1 MKLTDQ
7 RASSER
13 RGARLT
19 KAAGWMR
26 VANRVELALARL
38 QGRLAARDDVP
49 PAHSAMSISKRPHR
63 VVVVGGGF
71 GGLQAVR
78 GLRRAP
84 VDVTLIDRRNFHLF
98 QPLLYQ
104 VATGALSAGE
114 IASPLRGIL
123 KHQRNARVVLGEVS
137 GFDLEQRRVLL
148 RHGGSGE
155 EGAIGYDTLVVA
167 TGAGHAYFGRDDWRP
182 LAPGLKTLEDAT
194 AIRARI
200 LAAFEAAEIAPD
212 ADRKRALLT
221 FAVVGGGPTGVEMAG
236 QIAEIARDTLR
247 RDFRNI
253 DPRAA
258 RILLVEAADRVLTGF
273 PERLSARAARALERL
288 GVTPLL
294 DRSVV
299 DLDSRSITVQGRDG
313 GLERISA
320 HTAIWAAGVR
330 ASGLAGMLGQAT
342 GARIDR
348 AGRVTVES
356 DLTLRGHAE
365 VFALGDMVQVQD
377 PDGQVAPLP
386 GVAPVAMQ
394 QGRYAAKL
402 IRARLNGRERKPFRY
417 IDKGNV
423 ATIGRLRAVLDLRGV
438 QLSGTLAWLAYL
450 VVHLFYL
457 VGLQNRVLVFIR
469 WTVSFVTRGRGARL
483 ITGQD
488 PDAAPATGTHEQIP
502 VRAAA

>member
-1 MKLTDQ
+1 MTESKRRIT
-7 RASSER
+7 RSSTHVRVSSATSSSEGR
-13 RGARLT
+13 R
-19 KAAGWMR
+19 
-26 VANRVELALARL
+26 
-38 QGRLAARDDVP
+38 
-49 PAHSAMSISKRPHR
+49 R

-84 VDVTLIDRRNFHLF
+84 VDLTLIDRRNFHLF

-114 IASPLRGIL
+114 IASPLRAIL
-123 KHQRNARVVLGEVS
+123 KHQRNARVVLGDVS
-137 GFDLEQRRVLL
+137 GFDLEQRCVLL
-148 RHGGSGE
+148 SGGGSGD
-155 EGAIGYDTLVVA
+155 EGAIAYDTLVVA
-167 TGAGHAYFGRDDWRP
+167 TGAAHAYFGHDDWRP
-182 LAPGLKTLEDAT
+182 LAPGLKTLEDAI

-200 LAAFEAAEIAPD
+200 LGAFEAAEIEPD
-212 ADRKRALLT
+212 PERKHALLT

-247 RDFRNI
+247 SDFRNI

-273 PERLSARAARALERL
+273 PERLSARASRALERL

-299 DLDSRSITVQGRDG
+299 DLDSRSITVQGPDG
-313 GLERISA
+313 RLERISA
-320 HTAIWAAGVR
+320 RTAIWAAGVR
-330 ASGLAGMLGQAT
+330 ASGLAEMLGEAT
-342 GARIDR
+342 GAPVDR

-365 VFALGDMVQVQD
+365 VFALGDMVQVD
-377 PDGQVAPLP
+377 DSDGRVAPLP

-394 QGRYAAKL
+394 QGRYAAKV
-402 IRARLNGRERKPFRY
+402 IRARLGGRQRRQFRY
-417 IDKGNV
+417 VDKGNV
-423 ATIGRLRAVLDLRGV
+423 ATVGRLRAVLDLRGV

-483 ITGQD
+483 ITSQD
-488 PDAAPATGTHEQIP
+488 PEAAPATASHERIP
-502 VRAAA
+502 VRAG

>member
-1 MKLTDQ
+1 
-7 RASSER
+7 
-13 RGARLT
+13 
-19 KAAGWMR
+19 
-26 VANRVELALARL
+26 
-38 QGRLAARDDVP
+38 
-49 PAHSAMSISKRPHR
+49 
-63 VVVVGGGF
+63 
-71 GGLQAVR
+71 
-78 GLRRAP
+78 
-84 VDVTLIDRRNFHLF
+84 
-98 QPLLYQ
+98 
-104 VATGALSAGE
+104 
-114 IASPLRGIL
+114 
-123 KHQRNARVVLGEVS
+123 
-137 GFDLEQRRVLL
+137 
-148 RHGGSGE
+148 
-155 EGAIGYDTLVVA
+155 
-167 TGAGHAYFGRDDWRP
+167 
-182 LAPGLKTLEDAT
+182 
-194 AIRARI
+194 
-200 LAAFEAAEIAPD
+200 
-212 ADRKRALLT
+212 
-221 FAVVGGGPTGVEMAG
+221 
-236 QIAEIARDTLR
+236 
-247 RDFRNI
+247 
-253 DPRAA
+253 
-258 RILLVEAADRVLTGF
+258 VEAADRVLTGF

-294 DRSVV
+294 ERSVV

>member
-1 MKLTDQ
+1 MSKMSSQ
-7 RASSER
+7 PGRAQTPVHPLSGHDR
-13 RGARLT
+13 TGRGIS
-19 KAAGWMR
+19 
-26 VANRVELALARL
+26 ALE
-38 QGRLAARDDVP
+38 
-49 PAHSAMSISKRPHR
+49 RPHR
-63 VVVVGGGF
+63 VVVIGGGF

-84 VDVTLIDRRNFHLF
+84 VEVTLVDRRNFHLF

-123 KHQRNARVVLGEVS
+123 KRQRNARVVLAEVC

-148 RHGGSGE
+148 RRRGGANE
-155 EGAIGYDTLVVA
+155 AGAIAYDTLVVA
-167 TGAGHAYFGRDDWRP
+167 AGASHAYFGHDDWQP

-200 LAAFEAAEIAPD
+200 LAAFEAAEVESD
-212 ADRKRALLT
+212 QDRKQALLT
-221 FAVVGGGPTGVEMAG
+221 FTVVGGGPTGVEMAG

-299 DLDSRSITVQGRDG
+299 DLDSGSITVQGRDG
-313 GLERISA
+313 ELERIPA

-330 ASGLAGMLGQAT
+330 ASGLARMLGEAT
-342 GARIDR
+342 GARVDGD
-348 AGRVTVES
+348 GRVTVGP
-356 DLTLRGHAE
+356 DLTLRGHAD
-365 VFALGDMVQVQD
+365 VFALGDMVRVHDANGHVQ
-377 PDGQVAPLP
+377 PLP

-394 QGRYAAKL
+394 QGRYVAKS
-402 IRARLNGRERKPFRY
+402 IRARLQGKERRAFRY
-417 IDKGNV
+417 VDKGNV
-423 ATIGRLRAVLDLRGV
+423 ATIGRLKAVIDVKGL

-457 VGLQNRVLVFIR
+457 VGLQNRVLVLIR

-488 PDAAPATGTHEQIP
+488 PEADAATGSHQRVP
-502 VRAAA
+502 LRAA

>member
-1 MKLTDQ
+1 MKNTMKLTDQ
-7 RASSER
+7 EARMKDQAPDRVR
-13 RGARLT
+13 RVSVTDPIA
-19 KAAGWMR
+19 
-26 VANRVELALARL
+26 
-38 QGRLAARDDVP
+38 AAR
-49 PAHSAMSISKRPHR
+49 ISEHPHR

-71 GGLQAVR
+71 GGLQAGR
-78 GLRRAP
+78 GLRRAR

-123 KHQRNARVVLGEVS
+123 KRQRNARVVLGEVC

-148 RHGGSGE
+148 RRGDSGADD
-155 EGAIGYDTLVVA
+155 AIAYDTLVVA
-167 TGAGHAYFGRDDWRP
+167 TGAGHAYFGHDDWRP
-182 LAPGLKTLEDAT
+182 MAPGLKTLEDAT

-200 LAAFEAAEIAPD
+200 LGAFEAAEIEPD
-212 ADRKRALLT
+212 PERKHALLT

-247 RDFRNI
+247 SDFRNI

-258 RILLVEAADRVLTGF
+258 RILHVEAADKVLTGF
-273 PERLSARAARALERL
+273 PGRLSARAARALERL

-299 DLDSRSITVQGRDG
+299 DIDSRSITVQDPDGR
-313 GLERISA
+313 LERISA
-320 HTAIWAAGVR
+320 QTTIWAAGVR
-330 ASGLAGMLGQAT
+330 ASGLAGMLGEAT
-342 GARIDR
+342 GVPVAP

-356 DLTLRGHAE
+356 DLTLRCHPE
-365 VFALGDMVQVQD
+365 VFALGDMVRVED
-377 PDGQVAPLP
+377 TDGQVAPLP

-394 QGRYAAKL
+394 QGRYAAKV
-402 IRARLNGRERKPFRY
+402 IRARLNGRERGPFQY
-417 IDKGNV
+417 LDKGDA

-457 VGLQNRVLVFIR
+457 VGLENRVLVLIR
-469 WTVSFVTRGRGARL
+469 WSVSFVTRGRGARL

-488 PDAAPATGTHEQIP
+488 PEAAPSTASHERIP
-502 VRAAA
+502 ARAA